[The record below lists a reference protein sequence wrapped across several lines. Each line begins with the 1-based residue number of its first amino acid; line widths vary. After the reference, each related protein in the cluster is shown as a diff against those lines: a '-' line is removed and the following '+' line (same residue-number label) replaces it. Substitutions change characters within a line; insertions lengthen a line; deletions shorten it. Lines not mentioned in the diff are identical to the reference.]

1 MRNFHFDPRDF
12 QQFQNVAQ
20 TFAEHIGDIFKE
32 AGKNT
37 EVNVEHGKAQM
48 RVDVAED
55 GQNVYVYAELPG
67 VRKEDVSVTLN
78 EDNTLTIKGEKKRPD
93 TEGKDFSRV
102 ERGYGA
108 FSRSFTIDEE
118 VEQDRISAEFRD
130 GVLMITL
137 PKLVPVT
144 KGFRVNI
151 Q

>member
-1 MRNFHFDPRDF
+1 MRTFHFDPRDF

-32 AGKNT
+32 AGKNAD
-37 EVNVEHGKAQM
+37 VNVEHGKAQM

-55 GQNVYVYAELPG
+55 GHNVYVYAELPG
-67 VRKEDVSVTLN
+67 VRKEDVSVTLS
-78 EDNTLTIKGEKKRPD
+78 DDSTLTIKGDKKRPD

-102 ERGYGA
+102 ERGYGS
-108 FSRSFTIDEE
+108 FSRSFQIDQEI
-118 VEQDRISAEFRD
+118 EQERISAEFRD